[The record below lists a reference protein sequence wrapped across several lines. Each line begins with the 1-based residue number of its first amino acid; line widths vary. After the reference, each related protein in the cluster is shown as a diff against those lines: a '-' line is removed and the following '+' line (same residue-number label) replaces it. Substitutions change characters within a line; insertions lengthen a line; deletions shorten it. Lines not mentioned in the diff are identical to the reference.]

1 MRIPLM
7 RILPVILCL
16 VGCGAGQVN
25 IPKKTVTVAEANE
38 AYDAEAFVTVNIPR
52 NCKVVAAARDGRL
65 VVENSSGTQFILSCQ
80 DGSMPSPAKIVP
92 DMPELW

>member
-1 MRIPLM
+1 MRML
-7 RILPVILCL
+7 LLVLCL
-16 VGCGAGQVN
+16 SLIGCGAGQVN
-25 IPKKTVTVAEANE
+25 IPKKSVAIAEANE
-38 AYDAEAFVTVNIPR
+38 AYDTGAFVVVNIPR

-80 DGSMPSPAKIVP
+80 NGNIPAPAKIVP